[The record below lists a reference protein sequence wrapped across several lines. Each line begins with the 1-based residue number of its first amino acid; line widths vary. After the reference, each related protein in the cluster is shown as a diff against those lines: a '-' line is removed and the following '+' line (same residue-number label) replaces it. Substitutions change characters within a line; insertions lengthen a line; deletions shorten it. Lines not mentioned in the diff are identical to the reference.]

1 MEENTNVQAEVNQD
15 TTPDTEENGTQQA
28 DNENLDTAAA
38 SQEQQSD
45 ESAAARAEGEDG
57 ADGTSAEGTGE
68 QVPPPFITVRYNHE
82 DKPLSQQEAITL
94 AQKGMHYEKLYGK
107 LDYLASLQEIDV
119 NTFIERLV
127 EAPEAA
133 HRKHLE
139 GLYGED
145 SEDVEIGMNIFREK
159 QAENYKKYVADR
171 DKAEKEKTENEQRTT
186 QSRLAEEFIELQ
198 REFPEVAEFK
208 NLPDSVIRE
217 ASGGK
222 RDLISC
228 YLKYL
233 HSENKRIKAAE
244 NTAAAAQESSAG
256 SMSSASGEISSEE
269 RQFLDGLWGR

>member
-15 TTPDTEENGTQQA
+15 TTPDTEVNGTQQA
-28 DNENLDTAAA
+28 DNKNPDTAAA

-57 ADGTSAEGTGE
+57 ADGTSAEGMGE
-68 QVPPPFITVRYNHE
+68 QVPPPFMTVRYNHE
-82 DKPLSQQEAITL
+82 DKPLTQAEAITL
-94 AQKGMHYEKLYGK
+94 AQKGMHYDTLHGK
-107 LDYLASLQEIDV
+107 LDYLASLQGVDV
-119 NTFIERLV
+119 NTFVERMI
-127 EAPEAA
+127 EAPEVA

-139 GLYGED
+139 ELYGED
-145 SEDVEIGMNIFREK
+145 SADVEIGMNIFREK

-171 DKAEKEKTENEQRTT
+171 EKAAQEKTENEQRTT

-208 NLPDSVIRE
+208 DLPDSVIVE

-233 HSENKRIKAAE
+233 HTENKRIKAAE
-244 NTAAAAQESSAG
+244 DTAVAASKSSAG
-256 SMSSASGEISSEE
+256 SMSSAGGEISNEE
-269 RQFLDGLWGR
+269 RQFLDGIWGR